1 MAEAQV
7 AVLGGGCFWCLE
19 AVFQDLSGVH
29 RVTSG
34 YCGGHVPS
42 PTYAQ
47 VCEGNTGHAEVVRIE
62 FDPAEISFSDLLA
75 VFFTIHDPTTPNRQ
89 GNDVGPQYRSA
100 IFCQD
105 ASQQHAAQAAIAALD
120 ASGQWGASAVTEVAG
135 PATFYPAE
143 DYHHDYFRRNGHQP
157 YCMLVVA
164 PKVVKARQHFG
175 RLLKKADAGHR
186 NG

>member
-1 MAEAQV
+1 MAETQV

-19 AVFQDLSGVH
+19 AVFQDLVGVQ

-34 YCGGHVPS
+34 YCGGREPS

-62 FDPAEISFSDLLA
+62 FDPAAIGFNDLLA

-89 GNDVGPQYRSA
+89 GNDIGPQYRSV
-100 IFCQD
+100 IFCQND
-105 ASQQHAAQAAIAALD
+105 AQRDAALAAMADLD
-120 ASGQWGASAVTEVAG
+120 ASGRWGAPAVTEVVG

-175 RLLKKADAGHR
+175 RLLKRTDAGHR
-186 NG
+186 GG